1 MSRKILFSPVG
12 GTDPISAVNAYDG
25 SLLHI
30 CRYYKPDVVILYMS
44 AEVLEAQEKDN
55 RYKYCLHQLMEMQH
69 REMKIEE
76 IERPDLTEVQEFDF
90 FYDDFRE
97 EIQKIYSGMEESDEL
112 LINISSGTPAMKS
125 TLMVLGTFGEYPC
138 KLIQVVTPEKKMN
151 EHYHRDYD
159 VETLWE
165 LNEDNLPN
173 AQNRCVEINCPSL
186 LKLKQEEAIKKHI
199 NVYDYQAALTIAE
212 SMPKTYTRQYFDLLK
227 IGNYRMRLQLSE
239 IDKMKIDNSAII
251 VPIRDSDKR
260 IVFEYTLGL
269 QAKLFRKEYIDFIR
283 GISPIVFI
291 LFKRILKKSCNID
304 IDIYCSL
311 PYNEKIKKWDKNKLL
326 GEDRQTKCV
335 RKYAFPDFD
344 EEKDK
349 NKKDNH
355 SKEKDKKKKGN
366 HSKEKD
372 KKKNGNHRFAIVYS
386 KHLKNI
392 IDENTTDISL
402 KELVQSLRNVEEKA
416 RNVAAHEICT
426 MTDKDVKDLSD
437 YSPDRIMQFIK
448 SAFPYAGI
456 NVKAEYWNSYDDMNK
471 MIMDSM

>member
-30 CRYYKPDVVILYMS
+30 CRYYKPDVVVLYMS

-55 RYKYCLHQLMEMQH
+55 RYKYCLQQLMELQH
-69 REMKIEE
+69 RKME
-76 IERPDLTEVQEFDF
+76 IAAVERPELTEVQDFDF

-97 EIQKIYSGMEESDEL
+97 EIQKIFSGMEESDEL
-112 LINISSGTPAMKS
+112 LINVSSGTPAMKS

-138 KLIQVVTPEKKMN
+138 RLIQVVTPAKKMN
-151 EHYHRDYD
+151 EHQHRDYD

-165 LNEDNLPN
+165 LNEDNLPD

-199 NVYDYQAALTIAE
+199 NVYDYQAALTLAE
-212 SMPKTYTRQYFDLLK
+212 SMPKTYTRRYFDLLK

-239 IDKMKIDNSAII
+239 TDKIKIENSTKIFP
-251 VPIRDSDKR
+251 VRDSDKR
-260 IVFEYTLGL
+260 MVFEYTLGL
-269 QAKLFRKEYIDFIR
+269 QAKLFRKEYTDFVR
-283 GISPIVFI
+283 GISPIVFN

-304 IDIYCSL
+304 IDIYCSI
-311 PYNEKIKKWDKNKLL
+311 PYKETIKKWDKNKFH
-326 GEDRQTKCV
+326 GEDIQTKCV
-335 RKYAFPDFD
+335 LKYVFPKYGTKEDT
-344 EEKDK
+344 K
-349 NKKDNH
+349 N
-355 SKEKDKKKKGN
+355 
-366 HSKEKD
+366 
-372 KKKNGNHRFAIVYS
+372 RFAPIYS
-386 KHLKNI
+386 EQLKSI

-402 KELVQSLRNVEEKA
+402 KELVQSLRTVEMKA
-416 RNVAAHEICT
+416 RNVAAHEICI
-426 MTDKDVKDLSD
+426 MTDEEIKDLSG
-437 YSPDRIMQFIK
+437 YSPERIMKFIK

-456 NVKAEYWNSYDDMNK
+456 NVKTEYWNSYDDMNK